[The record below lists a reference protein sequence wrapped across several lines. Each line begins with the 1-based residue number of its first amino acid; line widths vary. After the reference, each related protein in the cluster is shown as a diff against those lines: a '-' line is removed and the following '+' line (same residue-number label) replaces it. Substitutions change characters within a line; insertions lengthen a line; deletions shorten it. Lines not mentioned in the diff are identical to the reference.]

1 MLSFLLTMMFVSFF
15 LHVSISVLKFS
26 FGIESAK
33 ANVATIASMK
43 EANATLKA
51 TMKNDLDIDA
61 VEDLADDMA
70 EVRFLL

>member
-1 MLSFLLTMMFVSFF
+1 MFHFF
-15 LHVSISVLKFS
+15 ADNSGFSSLCVFISVLKHS